1 MKVLAFHGT
10 DYDVAQKIDHE
21 GFISKPSLEHWLGN
35 AIYFYIDELLAKWWT
50 TRPSNKFGTTIKKPA
65 LIKAY
70 ISVEDDRVLDLRKL
84 DDYNTFIKW
93 ENEYEKQTIE
103 MSNKMH
109 TGCPIDFKEYR
120 CGLFDS
126 IFRDKG
132 IDVIVGCFH
141 KPNQPYFTTDKIHDI
156 LRRLELTYAEIQV
169 AVKAEKQKEIIT
181 IVDIYKQNSV

>member
-1 MKVLAFHGT
+1 M
-10 DYDVAQKIDHE
+10 
-21 GFISKPSLEHWLGN
+21 
-35 AIYFYIDELLAKWWT
+35 
-50 TRPSNKFGTTIKKPA
+50 
-65 LIKAY
+65 
-70 ISVEDDRVLDLRKL
+70 RKL

-120 CGLFDS
+120 CSLFDS
-126 IFRDKG
+126 IFRNKG

-141 KPNQPYFTTDKIHDI
+141 KPNQPYFTTDKVHDI